1 MMRNIEHFSGF
12 TSLQEVFD
20 YSRMKIKGIKTLLNY
35 YQMKINNT
43 PKYYLIIKLSLKMIK
58 FTQVFLRFNRL
69 KKPHKYILFPRLNID

>member
-58 FTQVFLRFNRL
+58 FTQVFPRFNRL
-69 KKPHKYILFPRLNID
+69 EKNHKYILFPRLNID